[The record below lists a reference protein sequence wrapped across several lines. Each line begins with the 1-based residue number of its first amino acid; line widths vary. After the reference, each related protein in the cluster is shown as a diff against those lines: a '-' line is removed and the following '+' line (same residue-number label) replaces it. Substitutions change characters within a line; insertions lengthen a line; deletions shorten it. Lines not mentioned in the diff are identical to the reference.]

1 MTSIPFMPPD
11 TRPVPPEE
19 LQVKW
24 ALQAAKLVELVAAN
38 YLATLDKER
47 TQLALAAQ
55 QFGLAGF
62 SMAAALEAVHSQ
74 ELDTKIVA
82 DDAAAY
88 VLKLDNWALN
98 APPNQAAPSSPF
110 PIMPDELLAFAKA
123 QGLPGF

>member
-19 LQVKW
+19 LEVKW
-24 ALQAAKLVELVAAN
+24 ALQAADLVRLSAYS
-38 YLATLDKER
+38 YLGQIDKER
-47 TQLALAAQ
+47 QQIALAAQ
-55 QFGLAGF
+55 QFGLSGYSLAG
-62 SMAAALEAVHSQ
+62 ALEAAHQQ
-74 ELDTKIVA
+74 ESTAKQVVDEA
-82 DDAAAY
+82 DGY
-88 VLKLDNWALN
+88 VLTLKNWALN

>member
-1 MTSIPFMPPD
+1 M
-11 TRPVPPEE
+11 
-19 LQVKW
+19 QVKW
-24 ALQAAKLVELVAAN
+24 ALQAAKLLELVAAN
-38 YLATLDKER
+38 YLAVLDKER

-74 ELDTKIVA
+74 ELTAKKVA

-88 VLKLDNWALN
+88 VLTLDNWALN